1 VDLLELIR
9 KIGDMIV
16 HTEGQARQC
25 VSIEYRGELHS
36 IDSDIGISVALVV
49 NELIHNCVK
58 HAFKEGTEGSITVC
72 LQKDGPELE
81 LQVRD
86 DGIGYSP
93 AVKPSLGLDI
103 IRMTVEND
111 LDGEFSIQRIKEGTL
126 ASVRFPYKR

>member
-1 VDLLELIR
+1 
-9 KIGDMIV
+9 M
-16 HTEGQARQC
+16 
-25 VSIEYRGELHS
+25 
-36 IDSDIGISVALVV
+36 

-58 HAFKEGTEGSITVC
+58 HAFMEGTDGKITVC
-72 LQKDGPELE
+72 FHKDGSELE
-81 LQVRD
+81 IQVKD

-111 LDGEFSIQRIKEGTL
+111 LEGEFSIRQIKGGTL

>member
-1 VDLLELIR
+1 
-9 KIGDMIV
+9 
-16 HTEGQARQC
+16 
-25 VSIEYRGELHS
+25 
-36 IDSDIGISVALVV
+36 
-49 NELIHNCVK
+49 
-58 HAFKEGTEGSITVC
+58 